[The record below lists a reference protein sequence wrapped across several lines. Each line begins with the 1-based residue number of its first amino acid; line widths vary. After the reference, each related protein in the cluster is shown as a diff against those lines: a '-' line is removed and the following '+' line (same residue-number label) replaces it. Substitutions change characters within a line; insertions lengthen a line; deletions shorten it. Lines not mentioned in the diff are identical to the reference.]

1 MKRRTFLASAAALLP
16 AVELR
21 AFAQLPALPLL
32 AQHAAPASGT
42 PHVVPAGEDCLG
54 EHHSR
59 GYSSIL
65 FKVLPNETNG
75 GLFVVEH
82 MNLVQGGP
90 PLHMHLYQEEWFYVV
105 EGEVAFQVGDSRK
118 QLRAGDSILGTRNI
132 PHTFSAISGKPS
144 RMLIAFNP
152 AGKMEEFL
160 RLTAVPNP
168 PVQDAAFFARFGMQL
183 IGPNPITT

>member
-16 AVELR
+16 VVELQS
-21 AFAQLPALPLL
+21 FALGQLA
-32 AQHAAPASGT
+32 AAAPPAT
-42 PHVVPAGEDCLG
+42 PRVVAAGEDRLG

-65 FKVLPNETNG
+65 FKVLPSETNG

-90 PLHMHLYQEEWFYVV
+90 PLHMHLHQEEWFYIV

-118 QLRAGDSILGTRNI
+118 QLHAGDSLLGPRNV
-132 PHTFSAISGKPS
+132 PHTFSAVPGKPG
-144 RMLIAFNP
+144 RMVIAFNP
-152 AGKMEEFL
+152 AGQMEEFL
-160 RLTAVPNP
+160 RSTAVPNP
-168 PVQDAAFFARFGMQL
+168 PVQDAAFFARYGMQL
-183 IGPNPITT
+183 IGPNPLTA